1 MKNIKNLLLN
11 KLNESELAKIISNY
25 KTKSLMEEMNELK
38 TKISSQKL
46 LTESDIKNVDNRN
59 NNLDQLND
67 ISQTFQK
74 SNTKLNNI
82 IDSIE
87 KYVNSKNNNNFTDS
101 FMNLIQDLN
110 NINQSMTIHQQLA
123 YLHISVSFFVLL
135 SLFSIL
141 TIFYGDYLIIKLIL
155 VSKFPKLA
163 NFIQLRRKFH
173 NFYLL
178 IDIIISSIILLII
191 MYINIILIIKL

>member
-1 MKNIKNLLLN
+1 
-11 KLNESELAKIISNY
+11 
-25 KTKSLMEEMNELK
+25 MEEMNELK
-38 TKISSQKL
+38 SKISSQKL
-46 LTESDIKNVDNRN
+46 LTESDIKNVDNKN

-87 KYVNSKNNNNFTDS
+87 KYVNSKNNYNFTDS

-141 TIFYGDYLIIKLIL
+141 TIFYGDYLIINLIL

-163 NFIQLRRKFH
+163 KFI
-173 NFYLL
+173 
-178 IDIIISSIILLII
+178 
-191 MYINIILIIKL
+191 

>member
-1 MKNIKNLLLN
+1 
-11 KLNESELAKIISNY
+11 
-25 KTKSLMEEMNELK
+25 MEEMNELK
-38 TKISSQKL
+38 SKISSQKL
-46 LTESDIKNVDNRN
+46 LTESDIKNVDNKN

-87 KYVNSKNNNNFTDS
+87 KYVNSKNNYNFTDS

-123 YLHISVSFFVLL
+123 YLHISV
-135 SLFSIL
+135 
-141 TIFYGDYLIIKLIL
+141 
-155 VSKFPKLA
+155 
-163 NFIQLRRKFH
+163 
-173 NFYLL
+173 
-178 IDIIISSIILLII
+178 
-191 MYINIILIIKL
+191 

>member
-1 MKNIKNLLLN
+1 M
-11 KLNESELAKIISNY
+11 AKIISNY

-38 TKISSQKL
+38 SKISSQKL
-46 LTESDIKNVDNRN
+46 LTESDIKNVDNKN

-87 KYVNSKNNNNFTDS
+87 KYVNSKNNYNFTDS

-141 TIFYGDYLIIKLIL
+141 TIFYGDYLIINLIL

-163 NFIQLRRKFH
+163 KFI
-173 NFYLL
+173 
-178 IDIIISSIILLII
+178 
-191 MYINIILIIKL
+191 